1 MAQFD
6 AKLFNPEAFG
16 SYIETIPGVNKNEL
30 IKSGALVQS
39 QAIRNLLGSQTGSF
53 YGTVPMFGRIGGTPD
68 NYDGATDINATG
80 MDTYSRSVIAM
91 GRAKAWTEKDFSIDI
106 TSGVDFMSEVARQ
119 VAGFWDDVNTNILL
133 SVLKGIFS
141 MTGAKNLE
149 FVNNHTFDISGEA
162 TNNVV
167 APTTLNTAIQ
177 KASGDQKSRFTMVL
191 MHSVIATNLEN
202 LNLLNYLKYTDANGI
217 QRDLGLGTW
226 NGKTVLID
234 DGMPIETDETG
245 DKYTT
250 YVLGQGAIEYADL
263 GVATPYEMYRDP
275 KTNGGQDTLY
285 TRERICYAPYGISFT
300 KKSVASLSPTNAELE
315 DGGNWEL
322 VKNVNDSK
330 TINHKVIP
338 IARIISRG

>member
-6 AKLFNPEAFG
+6 AKIFNPEAFG
-16 SYIETIPGVNKNEL
+16 SYVDTIPKVNKNEL

-39 QAIRNLLGSQTGSF
+39 TAIQNLLGSQTGSF

-68 NYDGATDINATG
+68 NYDGNTDINTSS

-91 GRAKAWTEKDFSIDI
+91 GRAKAWTERDFSIDI
-106 TSGVDFMSEVARQ
+106 TSGVDFMSEVAKQ
-119 VAGFWDDVNTNILL
+119 VAEFWDDINTEILF

-149 FVNNHTFDISGEA
+149 FVDKHTFDITGE
-162 TNNVV
+162 TDNVV
-167 APTTLNTAIQ
+167 APTTLNSAIQ
-177 KASGDQKSRFTMVL
+177 KSSGDQKSKFSMVL
-191 MHSVIATNLEN
+191 MHSVVATNLEN
-202 LNLLNYLKYTDANGI
+202 LNLLSYLKYTDSNGI

-234 DGMPIETDETG
+234 DGMPVETDDEG

-285 TRERICYAPYGISFT
+285 TRERICYAPFGISFT
-300 KKSVASLSPTNAELE
+300 KKNVTSLSPTNAELE
-315 DGGNWEL
+315 NGANWEL
-322 VKNVNDSK
+322 VKNVDDSK
-330 TINHKVIP
+330 VINHKVIP